1 MYIFYSKLI
10 TAFISF
16 ILFIFNLFI
25 FYPILSAKN
34 LIFPYCLNPFDIVSE
49 YPNAWNIIKNTYY
62 FCSYACIFI
71 IINSL
76 ISFKTIKSKKNNRIK
91 KNNNIPPDNLKIL
104 VGYNSLNKEKIY
116 IPEKGLYQN
125 ILITGTIGS
134 RKNKFSNVSIP

>member
-10 TAFISF
+10 TVFISF

-34 LIFPYCLNPFDIVSE
+34 LIFPYCLNPFDIVSK
-49 YPNAWNIIKNTYY
+49 YPNAWNIIKNIYY
-62 FCSYACIFI
+62 FSSYSCIFI
-71 IINSL
+71 LINSL
-76 ISFKTIKSKKNNRIK
+76 VSFKNIKRKKNVITKKNNI
-91 KNNNIPPDNLKIL
+91 IPQDNLKIL
-104 VGYNSLNKEKIY
+104 IGYNSLNNEKIY